1 MWEREGERSR
11 SEENGCDEKR
21 EGERRSREGRGDEK
35 REKERYCEI
44 DFRRSV

>member
-21 EGERRSREGRGDEK
+21 EGERRSREGTCDEK
-35 REKERYCEI
+35 REGEI
-44 DFRRSV
+44 L